1 MTSEPQDFAD
11 DEQTPPLPPAPPAPP
26 RELTGAV
33 RRRAWNE
40 QHVRFWWVTGAVVLL
55 IAIYYAAS
63 RYYVW
68 SQEKHL
74 IEHGTTVQAEVMGAN
89 PFADAPKGQ
98 VYSADTAVDLKYT
111 YNGQSY
117 RQHGQLDGR
126 TAQIFS
132 RTNVPLI
139 IDPANPDHWTGRTK
153 ASSLVHQMLS
163 AMLLLPIAI
172 VLFALAIWRR
182 SQVLAIYRLGEE
194 LIAEVI
200 GEGHS
205 AAHPLSRLLKCGVR
219 ADSRVV
225 TVLLPSRIAP
235 RVGEALWLIAPPN
248 RPDKAIPAALF
259 E

>member
-1 MTSEPQDFAD
+1 LT
-11 DEQTPPLPPAPPAPP
+11 DEQAPLPPAPPPPP
-26 RELTGAV
+26 RELTPAI

-40 QHVRFWWVTGAVVLL
+40 RHVRFWWVTGVVLL
-55 IAIYYAAS
+55 LIATYYAGS

-68 SQEKHL
+68 AREKHL
-74 IEHGTTVQAEVMGAN
+74 IEHGTAVQAEVMGAN
-89 PFADAPKGQ
+89 PNADAPRGQ
-98 VYSADTAVDLKYT
+98 VYTADTAVDLKYS

-126 TAQIFS
+126 TQQIFS
-132 RTNVPLI
+132 RTSVPLM
-139 IDPANPDHWTGRTK
+139 IDPSNPDHWTGRTRA
-153 ASSLVHQMLS
+153 ASLIHQMLS

-172 VLFALAIWRR
+172 VLLA
-182 SQVLAIYRLGEE
+182 LAIYRRAQVLGIYRHGEE
-194 LIAEVI
+194 IIAEVV
-200 GEGHS
+200 GEAHS

-225 TVLLPSRIAP
+225 TVLLPARIAP